1 MRCKRNGTFEILR
14 FIPYFQTFTDPPDV
28 VVLILGDENEKIYYE
43 HQYNYLTEN
52 IPDFLYQFGEKEN
65 VVLNGYNYILDSVI
79 ISNTKNHTICALK
92 IKDKKYIYDG
102 KLRKT
107 YMEYDENNI
116 VKDFRIPCHLEQHD
130 WNLNDNI
137 EFSINTMGC
146 GIKKEVIGSKN
157 NELFFNMSRGKR
169 LLVYIKQNKIKQ
181 TNTISKPHKCTRS
194 TIKKR
199 NQT

>member
-1 MRCKRNGTFEILR
+1 
-14 FIPYFQTFTDPPDV
+14 
-28 VVLILGDENEKIYYE
+28 
-43 HQYNYLTEN
+43 
-52 IPDFLYQFGEKEN
+52 
-65 VVLNGYNYILDSVI
+65 
-79 ISNTKNHTICALK
+79 
-92 IKDKKYIYDG
+92 
-102 KLRKT
+102 
-107 YMEYDENNI
+107 MEYDENNV

-181 TNTISKPHKCTRS
+181 TNTISKTKQSTRS
-194 TIKKR
+194 TIFKPKQSKK